1 MRTAGLSP
9 VPAQGAVLM
18 AVHNADIA
26 SAFNHL
32 ADLLEIEDANPF
44 RVRAYR
50 RAAATI
56 EDLPASAAA
65 MVASGADLTEL
76 PGVGEDLAG
85 KIKEIVETGHL
96 KLLREVESRTP
107 SALATLTAIPGLGPK
122 RVRALHEA
130 LGISTLKQLAAAAAA
145 GKIRTLPRFSADL
158 EARLLDE
165 ATKRTQTPPRFKLS
179 TAEDFAQGVVAH
191 LRKAP
196 SVGQVIVAG
205 SFRRRRET
213 VGDLDVLATGRD
225 GAAVIDHFVRYDEVE
240 KVLAK
245 GPVRSTV
252 TLRSGLQIDLRVVA
266 EESYGAALVYFT
278 GSKDHNIAIRKLGQ
292 GRGLKV
298 NEYGVFRGESRVA
311 GKTEEDI
318 YRSLGLAYVEP
329 ELREDRG
336 EIEAARR
343 GRLPDLV
350 ALGDIRGDL
359 HTHTQ
364 ASDGKS
370 SLREMAEAA
379 KARGYDYVA
388 ITDHT
393 RHATIAHGLDPKRL
407 SKQLDEIDR
416 LNDELVG
423 VRILKSSEVD
433 ILADGR
439 LDLPDDILQRL
450 DLSVCAV
457 HFRFELD
464 RQAQTERIVRAMD
477 NRFCNIIAHP
487 SGRLIGEREG
497 YAVDLE
503 RLLAAAKE
511 RGCFLELNAHPSR
524 LDLDDIHC
532 RAAKDIGLKVAIG
545 TDAHSTVGLSAMR
558 FGIDQARRGWLGR
571 DDVLNTRSWPE
582 LKTLLA
588 R

>member
-1 MRTAGLSP
+1 
-9 VPAQGAVLM
+9 M

-26 SAFNHL
+26 AAFNRL

-65 MVASGADLTEL
+65 MVADGADLTAL
-76 PGVGEDLAG
+76 PGIGEDLAG
-85 KIKEIVETGHL
+85 KIKEMVETGRL
-96 KLLREVESRTP
+96 KLLQEVEARTP
-107 SALATLTAIPGLGPK
+107 STLATLTAIPGLGPK
-122 RVRALHEA
+122 RVRLLHER
-130 LGISTLKQLAAAAAA
+130 LGISTLKQLARAAAA
-145 GKIRTLPRFSADL
+145 GKLRKLPRFSAEI
-158 EARLLDE
+158 EAKLLDE
-165 ATKRTQTPPRFKLS
+165 AGRRVEGRPRFKLS
-179 TAEDFAQGVVAH
+179 TAEDFAQGLVAY
-191 LRKAP
+191 LRGAP
-196 SVGQVIVAG
+196 GVGRVMVAG
-205 SFRRRRET
+205 SYRRRKET
-213 VGDLDVLATGRD
+213 VGDLDILATAAD
-225 GAAVIDHFVRYDEVE
+225 GPAVVGHFVGYDEVE
-240 KVLAK
+240 QVTSK

-252 TLRSGLQIDLRVVA
+252 ILRSGLQVDLRVVA
-266 EESYGAALVYFT
+266 EDSYGAALVYFT

-292 GRGLKV
+292 ARGLKV
-298 NEYGVFRGESRVA
+298 NEYGVFRGEERIA
-311 GKTEEDI
+311 GRTEQEV

-336 EIEAARR
+336 EIEAARA
-343 GRLPDLV
+343 GRLPKLV
-350 ALGDIRGDL
+350 ALTDIRGDL
-359 HTHTQ
+359 HAHSK

-388 ITDHT
+388 MTDHT

-407 SKQLDEIDR
+407 AIQLDEIDR

-423 VRILKSSEVD
+423 IRILKSSEVD

-439 LDLPDDILQRL
+439 LDLPDTLLKRL
-450 DLSVCAV
+450 DLVVCAV
-457 HFRFELD
+457 HFRFELSLE
-464 RQAQTERIVRAMD
+464 AQTERIIRAMD

-487 SGRLIGEREG
+487 SGRLIGERPG
-497 YAVDLE
+497 YAVDLD

-558 FGIDQARRGWLGR
+558 FGVDQARRGWLGP
-571 DDVLNTRSWPE
+571 DDVLNTRPWPE
-582 LKTLLA
+582 LQKLLA

>member
-1 MRTAGLSP
+1 
-9 VPAQGAVLM
+9 V

-26 SAFNHL
+26 GAFNHL

-65 MVASGADLTEL
+65 MVASGADLTDL
-76 PGVGEDLAG
+76 PGIGNDLAS

-96 KLLREVESRTP
+96 KLLQEVEARTP
-107 SALATLTAIPGLGPK
+107 STLATLTAIPGLGPK
-122 RVRALHEA
+122 RVRLLHET

-145 GKIRTLPRFSADL
+145 GKIRTLPRFSAAI

-165 ATKRTQTPPRFKLS
+165 ANRRTEAPPRFKLS

-191 LRKAP
+191 LRSAP
-196 SVGQVIVAG
+196 GVGHVIVAG
-205 SFRRRRET
+205 SFRRRRDT
-213 VGDLDVLATGRD
+213 VGDLDVLVTASD
-225 GAAVIDHFVRYDEVE
+225 AQAVIDRFVRYDEVE
-240 KVLAK
+240 EVLSK

-252 TLRSGLQIDLRVVA
+252 ILRAGLQVDLRVIA

-278 GSKDHNIAIRKLGQ
+278 GSKAHNIAIRKIGQ

-298 NEYGVFRGESRVA
+298 NEYGVFRGEERIA
-311 GKTEEDI
+311 GRTEEDV
-318 YRSLGLAYVEP
+318 YQSLGLSYVEP

-336 EIEAARR
+336 EVEAARR
-343 GRLPDLV
+343 GRLPSLV

-359 HTHTQ
+359 HTHTR

-379 KARGYDYVA
+379 KGRGYDYVA

-416 LNDELVG
+416 LNGELVG

-439 LDLPDDILQRL
+439 LDLPSNILERL
-450 DLSVCAV
+450 DLTVCAV

-464 RQAQTERIVRAMD
+464 REAQTERIIRAMD
-477 NRFCNIIAHP
+477 NPFCNIIAHP
-487 SGRLIGEREG
+487 SGRLIGEREA

-503 RLLAAAKE
+503 RLLQAAKE

-532 RAAKDIGLKVAIG
+532 RAAKDLGLKVAIG

-558 FGIDQARRGWLGR
+558 FGVDQARRGWLEP

-582 LKTLLA
+582 LKRLLS